1 MNPLV
6 QILGWALIHSLWQ
19 VCLLVILAAIASPLL
34 SAKPRH
40 AVNGLILALCLGLP
54 MATALSFH
62 APTFRTFEPTLI
74 EVQGLDSSP
83 RNLSRATPRP
93 MPLLTRFQVA
103 IQPRLPFLVV
113 LWAMGAALMG
123 LRLGGGF
130 ALSLRWRQRALPAA
144 PEWQKRLD
152 ALGQRL
158 NLRRQVHLLVTK
170 HGNTPMTLG
179 LWKPVVLFP
188 AALLSGMPIS
198 YLEALLAHELAHVQR
213 QDYLSNLLQSIAE
226 TLLFFHPAIWWLSSK
241 IRAEREELS
250 DQLAAQ
256 MLGDSRELALALDSL
271 DDFQATHNQP
281 LFPALAARGGRL
293 SNRIEHLL
301 SPKPVR
307 TSPWGLLTLI
317 LIPCMVVALR
327 AAVPEPP
334 PIGAPSKILAK
345 LDALAIKE
353 GVDPQLLRSMA
364 WVESGM
370 NPSARSPVGATGLL
384 QVLPET
390 ARAYG
395 AKDLSDQD
403 QVMAAGAK
411 YLHFLLDRYQG
422 DVSKAVAAY
431 NCGER
436 ALEEG
441 RITEEATRYRSLVL
455 DVLAAKAVQ
464 PEAPLADGDVQG
476 VLRRQGNK
484 VTIRFRIRAQG
495 NLKLNILPA
504 DKSGEAGQI
513 NIGELKSEA
522 TGDPAKPYRY
532 STPPR
537 AWEDMQPTIMMD
549 VAKAGGSLLV
559 HAEDPGN
566 GWKGEA
572 RILLDS
578 RWKTFA
584 FRMEK
589 PKS

>member
-6 QILGWALIHSLWQ
+6 QILGWAIIHSLWQ
-19 VCLLVILAAIASPLL
+19 VSLLVILAVIASPLL
-34 SAKPRH
+34 STKHRH
-40 AVNGLILALCLGLP
+40 VMNGLILALCLVLP
-54 MATALSFH
+54 MAMALRFH
-62 APTFRTFEPTLI
+62 GPTFRTSEPTMI
-74 EVQGLDSSP
+74 EVQGLESSTRDLP
-83 RNLSRATPRP
+83 RVTPRP
-93 MPLLTRFQVA
+93 VPLLTRLEVA

-130 ALSLRWRQRALPAA
+130 ALSLSWRRRAIPAA
-144 PEWQKRLD
+144 PEWQNRLD
-152 ALGQRL
+152 AIGQRL
-158 NLRRQVHLLVTK
+158 NLQRRVRLFITK

-188 AALLSGMPIS
+188 ATLLSGMPVS
-198 YLEALLAHELAHVQR
+198 YLDALLAHELAHVKR
-213 QDYLSNLLQSIAE
+213 LDYLSNLLQSIAE
-226 TLLFFHPAIWWLSSK
+226 TLLFFHPAIWWLSVK
-241 IRAEREELS
+241 IRAEREELA

-256 MLGDSRELALALDSL
+256 MLGDSRQLALALDSL
-271 DDFQATHNQP
+271 DDFQSSFNQP
-281 LFPALAARGGRL
+281 MFPALAARGGQL
-293 SNRIEHLL
+293 ITRIEHLL
-301 SPKPVR
+301 SPRPVS
-307 TSPWGLLTLI
+307 TSPWGLLSLL

-334 PIGAPSKILAK
+334 PIGAPSRILAK

-353 GVDPQLLRSMA
+353 GLDPQLLRSMA
-364 WVESGM
+364 WVESGL
-370 NPSARSPVGATGLL
+370 NPSAKSPLGATGLL

-411 YLHFLLDRYQG
+411 YLHFLLNRYHG

-431 NCGER
+431 NCGEK

-441 RITEEATRYRSLVL
+441 RITEEATRYRSMVL

-464 PEAPLADGDVQG
+464 PETPLADGDVQG

-495 NLKLNILPA
+495 NLKLNVLPA
-504 DKSGEAGQI
+504 DKSGDAGQI

-522 TGDPAKPYRY
+522 TGDPANPYRY

-537 AWEDMQPTIMMD
+537 AWEDMTPTILMD
-549 VAKAGGSLLV
+549 VAKAGGSLV
-559 HAEDPGN
+559 VRAEDPGN
-566 GWKGEA
+566 GWKGEV

-578 RWKTFA
+578 PWKTFA